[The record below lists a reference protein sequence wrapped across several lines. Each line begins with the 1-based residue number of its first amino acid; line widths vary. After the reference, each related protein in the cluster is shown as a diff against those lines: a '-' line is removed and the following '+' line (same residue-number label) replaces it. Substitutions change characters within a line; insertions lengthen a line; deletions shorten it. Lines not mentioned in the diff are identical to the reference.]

1 MGDKI
6 FNLLVGPIL
15 YMPLIHCCL
24 LLKVWLSLQE
34 TIEDIDKDKDG
45 LIDIEEYVGKLF
57 IFFNSECRNKN
68 GQVDW
73 TTTNSTMGLYK
84 RRD

>member
-1 MGDKI
+1 
-6 FNLLVGPIL
+6 
-15 YMPLIHCCL
+15 MPLIHCCL

-68 GQVDW
+68 GQVD
-73 TTTNSTMGLYK
+73 
-84 RRD
+84 

>member
-1 MGDKI
+1 MRDKS

-15 YMPLIHCCL
+15 YMPSIHCCL

-45 LIDIEEYVGKLF
+45 LIDIEEYVGKC
-57 IFFNSECRNKN
+57 FFVLCL
-68 GQVDW
+68 Q
-73 TTTNSTMGLYK
+73 
-84 RRD
+84 